1 MRLSFPVA
9 IVVLGTSLPLAS
21 SIPRRDGITIP
32 LAKRTTLAADGHG
45 VVRVKTLQD
54 QLASASRQ
62 QGFQALRK
70 NTGSV
75 LPDGDNKRRFV
86 KRAEGSLPLT
96 NDNGALWYGEV
107 AVGMPEETFTVVFD
121 TGSSDFFLPSQD
133 CNSNGC
139 NGHKRYDPTASLSA
153 TPLHRKFQI
162 SFGDGSTVEG
172 DIYNDTVSVAGL
184 TANGQ
189 AVGAALTYSDN
200 LSVNQF
206 PPDGLVGM
214 AFKEISQFGSDP
226 LFETLVAQ
234 GETTAPQFGFKLA
247 DPASVY
253 LGGVVSNLFTG
264 QLTWTPV
271 TQKGFWHVGLEG
283 VNVNAEPIFAPSS
296 AIIDTGSTLVLGNT
310 SSVAN
315 FYDAIPGSKDAYDT
329 AGEGFYTCASG
340 IHPVTV
346 IINPLLAQV
355 PCNASLDISLTF
367 GGKEFR
373 FDPKHF
379 NLGRVSQGSE
389 DCVGGVAAKDDADL
403 YDAWLVGATFLQ
415 GIYTAFDVAQQA
427 VGFATLA

>member
-9 IVVLGTSLPLAS
+9 IVVLGTSLSLAS

-32 LAKRTTLAADGHG
+32 LAKRTTLADGHG

-54 QLASASRQ
+54 QLASASSKVQ

-75 LPDGDNKRRFV
+75 LPDGDNKGRFV
-86 KRAEGSLPLT
+86 KRRG
-96 NDNGALWYGEV
+96 
-107 AVGMPEETFTVVFD
+107 GMPEETFTVVFD
-121 TGSSDFFLPSQD
+121 TGSSDFFLPSKD

-162 SFGDGSTVEG
+162 SFSDGSTVEG

-206 PPDGLVGM
+206 PRWPCRNGLQGNFPVWIGP
-214 AFKEISQFGSDP
+214 A
-226 LFETLVAQ
+226 FETLVAQ

-253 LGGVVSNLFTG
+253 LGGVDSNLFTG

-329 AGEGFYTCASG
+329 AGEGFYTF
-340 IHPVTV
+340 
-346 IINPLLAQV
+346 

-379 NLGRVSQGSE
+379 NLGRLSRGLRIASE
-389 DCVGGVAAKDDADL
+389 ESLQRTMRTSIMPGWSALLSCRAFTLPLMWRSKLSDSLLWLDLVYLLLLTQRLCNDSVA
-403 YDAWLVGATFLQ
+403 W
-415 GIYTAFDVAQQA
+415 
-427 VGFATLA
+427 